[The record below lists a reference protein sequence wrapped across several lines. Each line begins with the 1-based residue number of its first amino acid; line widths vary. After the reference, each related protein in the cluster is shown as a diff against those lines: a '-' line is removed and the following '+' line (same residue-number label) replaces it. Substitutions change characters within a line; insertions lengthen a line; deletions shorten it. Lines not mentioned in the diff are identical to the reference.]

1 MIVVVVVTELCVER
15 VATRTLERL
24 VMVKDIVLMH
34 SHPPI
39 SASSATEKPPCS
51 SSSSSSSSSSGHR
64 VIMNILHFSREDKE
78 TSKVTI
84 EKERERK

>member
-24 VMVKDIVLMH
+24 VMVKDIVVMH

-39 SASSATEKPPCS
+39 SAF
-51 SSSSSSSSSSGHR
+51 SGHR

-84 EKERERK
+84 EKETETK